1 MNFSGSDEVLWKGE
15 KLSIKNPVT
24 GLDRL
29 LLFMKQMMEMG
40 RV

>member
-1 MNFSGSDEVLWKGE
+1 MRICTPGKVENCQS
-15 KLSIKNPVT
+15 KNPVT

-29 LLFMKQMMEMG
+29 LLFGNEMNDRNG